1 MRTART
7 QHRTTITKEK
17 DPSQGSWKLGRKKL
31 IRNIETSGS
40 IRREDRYDDKV
51 KESESHL
58 KI

>member
-1 MRTART
+1 MRTAGAP
-7 QHRTTITKEK
+7 HRTIITKEK
-17 DPSQGSWKLGRKKL
+17 DPSQGSWKLRRKKL

-40 IRREDRYDDKV
+40 IGREDRYDDKV